1 MKGPNIKLHIEE
13 LVLHGFAPN
22 DRYAI
27 ADAVESELSHLL
39 ATQFAERGAQS
50 SLAHNAEHARLD
62 AGSFHVTLGDKSSA
76 IGAQIA
82 QAVHGRVT
90 K

>member
-13 LVLHGFAPN
+13 LVLHGFAPG
-22 DRYAI
+22 DRHAI
-27 ADAVESELSHLL
+27 ADAVERELSQLL
-39 ATQFAERGAQS
+39 TSQFEEQHAQS

-62 AGSFHVTLGDKSSA
+62 AGSFRVTPNAKPNV
-76 IGAQIA
+76 IGARVA
-82 QAVHGRVT
+82 HAVHGGLT